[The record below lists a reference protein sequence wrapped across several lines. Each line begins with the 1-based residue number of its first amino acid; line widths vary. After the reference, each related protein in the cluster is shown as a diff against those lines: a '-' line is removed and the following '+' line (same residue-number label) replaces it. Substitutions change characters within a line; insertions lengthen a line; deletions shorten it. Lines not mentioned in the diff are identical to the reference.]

1 MEQSKVI
8 EFLSKNKEF
17 IYGEEECS
25 KDIINAL
32 LNVPED
38 FLPQLNRLPFR
49 NPSTVWMISIFPGI
63 LGVDRFYL
71 GDFKKG
77 IIKYFTFGL
86 FGIWW
91 IKDIGSAKKRCREYN
106 CKKLMEAIKDPSAIK
121 TMLAKEGKMKKAFLI
136 AKAVTPAIKQGAK
149 DFQDSMYVK

>member
-91 IKDIGSAKKRCREYN
+91 IKH
-106 CKKLMEAIKDPSAIK
+106 
-121 TMLAKEGKMKKAFLI
+121 F
-136 AKAVTPAIKQGAK
+136 
-149 DFQDSMYVK
+149 